1 MGGRRRAGCYRQAG
15 DRNKTVARE
24 EHRGTRFLVGAVAWH
39 NPVMGA
45 QHRQDFR
52 SDETLVDICN
62 HGRPRA
68 AAACVLVVAL
78 FTTKHFSERDS
89 APVYADIDG
98 SGQVDIAD
106 VLALAR
112 AGDGVGQAVPV
123 PEGVRYETTVTT
135 GGNMPDSTNETDINI
150 AR

>member
-1 MGGRRRAGCYRQAG
+1 MYATRLGMPGSYNTEAGGRGRQAG
-15 DRNKTVARE
+15 GRNKIVARE
-24 EHRGTRFLVGAVAWH
+24 QHRGARFPVWAVAWH

-78 FTTKHFSERDS
+78 TLK
-89 APVYADIDG
+89 
-98 SGQVDIAD
+98 
-106 VLALAR
+106 
-112 AGDGVGQAVPV
+112 
-123 PEGVRYETTVTT
+123 
-135 GGNMPDSTNETDINI
+135 
-150 AR
+150 